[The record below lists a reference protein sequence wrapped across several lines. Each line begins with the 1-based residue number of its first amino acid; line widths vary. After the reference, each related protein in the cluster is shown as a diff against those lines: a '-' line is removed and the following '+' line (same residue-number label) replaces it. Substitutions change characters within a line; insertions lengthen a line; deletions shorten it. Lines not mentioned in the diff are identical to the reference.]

1 MHEQQAQTVSP
12 CLWFCIITVTRTE
25 TVYEVGSNWS
35 RPGFEDLQDCAP
47 KTFCSSLKLLF
58 PWSCHS
64 LELLIWGKST
74 SSCLLDDNTQTSI
87 SSKEWKVRGTFIP
100 WIFRFAPRSKVCWCF
115 LGRQLNGSVKEP
127 NKFHNYET
135 EKITPKARVT
145 RQNISN
151 CLVLPSKI
159 VMHDTFHVILW
170 TSADIWVDMHDD
182 LRCKNWTTLYS
193 CRFSA
198 TSLALQMIFDFRL
211 P

>member
-135 EKITPKARVT
+135 EKITPKARDT
-145 RQNISN
+145 AEYIELFGSSIQDRHAWHIS
-151 CLVLPSKI
+151 C
-159 VMHDTFHVILW
+159 
-170 TSADIWVDMHDD
+170 
-182 LRCKNWTTLYS
+182 YS
-193 CRFSA
+193 LNVRRYMSRYA
-198 TSLALQMIFDFRL
+198 WRSRVEKLNNSI
-211 P
+211 